1 MKNIALSSTSSTPS
15 ILFTPS
21 EGKLEIRGRSIPENS
36 IEFYKELLDYID
48 EYIDNPHK
56 TTEVIIQLEYY
67 NSSSAVCILN
77 LLRKI
82 KQLFKK
88 SHQVSIEWL
97 YEEDDEDTYNAGKN
111 FQGVLEIPIK
121 LIKI

>member
-77 LLRKI
+77 LLRKL
-82 KQLFKK
+82 KQLTKK
-88 SHQVSIEWL
+88 GHQVSIEWL
-97 YEEDDEDTYNAGKN
+97 YEEEDEDTYNAGKN

>member
-21 EGKLEIRGRSIPENS
+21 EGKLEISGRSIPENS

-48 EYIDNPHK
+48 EYIDSPHK
-56 TTEVIIQLEYY
+56 TTEVIIKLEYY

-77 LLRKI
+77 LLRKL
-82 KQLFKK
+82 KQLVKTGNT
-88 SHQVSIEWL
+88 VSIKWL
-97 YEEDDEDTYNAGKN
+97 FEEDDEDTYNAGVN
-111 FQGVLEIPIK
+111 FQGVLEIPIE

>member
-56 TTEVIIQLEYY
+56 TTEVVIQLEYY

-77 LLRKI
+77 LLRKL
-82 KQLFKK
+82 KQLTKK
-88 SHQVSIEWL
+88 GHQVSIEWL
-97 YEEDDEDTYNAGKN
+97 YEEEDEDTYNAGKN

>member
-56 TTEVIIQLEYY
+56 TTEVTIQLEYY

-77 LLRKI
+77 LLRKL
-82 KQLFKK
+82 KQLTKK
-88 SHQVSIEWL
+88 GHQVSIEWL
-97 YEEDDEDTYNAGKN
+97 YEEEDEDTYNAGKN